1 MGFSNRCLKA
11 EWGRGVPGYVAS
23 LCDGEATGRCHRS
36 QKHQSL
42 GCISLGA
49 MCSWSSSTWLL
60 PFGGGFSICET
71 TREVCPRHCHPGTS
85 ERSCSRG
92 GGGASVLGR
101 PIGSN
106 SVTIPLFALILLNP
120 ENRGNE
126 CYSYFLVNRGEVSF
140 PGLPERKSL
149 TFQQFLNPTLSIGI
163 LIMKTL
169 PLFSMALS

>member
-1 MGFSNRCLKA
+1 MKQLGKCAPDTVIQILQRGAAA
-11 EWGRGVPGYVAS
+11 EGV
-23 LCDGEATGRCHRS
+23 GER
-36 QKHQSL
+36 
-42 GCISLGA
+42 
-49 MCSWSSSTWLL
+49 
-60 PFGGGFSICET
+60 
-71 TREVCPRHCHPGTS
+71 
-85 ERSCSRG
+85 
-92 GGGASVLGR
+92 SVLGR

-140 PGLPERKSL
+140 PGLEERKSL

-169 PLFSMALS
+169 PLFFMALS